1 MVNVLVVD
9 LYSDN
14 ILLNIINGD
23 IIIYKKL
30 Y

>member
-1 MVNVLVVD
+1 MVNILVVD

-14 ILLNIINGD
+14 ILLNIIKGD
-23 IIIYKKL
+23 IIFYKKL

>member
-23 IIIYKKL
+23 IIIYKKV

>member
-1 MVNVLVVD
+1 MVNILVVE

-14 ILLNIINGD
+14 ILLNIIKGD